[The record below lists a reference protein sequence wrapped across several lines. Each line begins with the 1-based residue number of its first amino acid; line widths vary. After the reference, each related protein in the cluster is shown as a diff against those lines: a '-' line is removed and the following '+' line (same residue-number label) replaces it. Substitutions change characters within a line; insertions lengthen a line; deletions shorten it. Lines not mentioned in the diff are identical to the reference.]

1 MLKFTKHFHKLF
13 EANLLKTK
21 LSQKKSKVSVIQVYP
36 QGIAVTGDDLSSFV
50 LFKDAEGKISFP
62 VWCPVLPFGIISNES
77 EMSLKNPYELTHSI
91 LNQLDFKLKNCT
103 FDDVESEEQLAT
115 LKLESLALTSISSST
130 DKSELLVSFKNLK
143 VKAFEALAICGSKKE
158 IEFFATSDFIQK
170 TRDVAVQDKGSPTQ
184 LLKKNSFVKSRQK
197 YIM

>member
-1 MLKFTKHFHKLF
+1 M
-13 EANLLKTK
+13 LKTK

-50 LFKDAEGKISFP
+50 LFKDVEGKISFP
-62 VWCPVLPFGIISNES
+62 VWCPVLPFGIISSES

-103 FDDVESEEQLAT
+103 FDDVDSEEQLAT
-115 LKLESLALTSISSST
+115 LKLESLALTSISSSS

-170 TRDVAVQDKGSPTQ
+170 TRDVAVQEKGSPTQ